1 MRVRGEGDAETFA
14 GGGERDGEFQPFRVA
29 PRADDDDDD
38 ARRRVVGGGFE
49 GESRAPASTGDDAA
63 DVARVR
69 AEGVRGDG
77 GEVGCGTFGLRGAPS
92 NAGLDDG
99 GRGGTPTVLVGG
111 EDDVGVDASEGDED
125 VLGVGGGRGE
135 VTHADE
141 KGGGL
146 ALAHGLEGEFDAA
159 AARAVAEGVALEGVV
174 LMDHAG
180 AGRALGG
187 GAAHGEVHLIAD
199 GGTPT
204 GGGVGAGFHAGLDDG
219 AIAEDVLGT
228 ARGRG
233 EKGGS
238 GQIEGSRGK
247 TSGRGCPPTRDPARG
262 PGGEGTH
269 HLSERRA
276 VEFVPERVDHV
287 AAHDARPCSGAER
300 SAGHGATRRPRGRL
314 GNRDE
319 HLGSAVAAKLKFFA
333 SRQHCVRRSSTPLDP
348 RAHPAPV
355 EVHPPR
361 DSRGVLSDPVRVR
374 PIEMATD
381 APKKQ
386 RSLSYRLHDALN
398 VPLVGG
404 LSVMCILGL
413 LGLMDAHL
421 ITKIF
426 ITYITIDALWIIISP
441 SAVPKHAWA
450 IVLHHV
456 LTFAILLHPLRY
468 PEHAIETCRDGIV
481 ELNTFFLITRRNLT
495 RGSLLNRLCDV
506 AYHLTLS
513 IRFFWQPYLIYHF
526 RIITHMD
533 STDRPGGYPFAEHY
547 MVMISQVLLC
557 VFNIMIVLPGLLAKK
572 KKPEEKKA

>member
-1 MRVRGEGDAETFA
+1 
-14 GGGERDGEFQPFRVA
+14 
-29 PRADDDDDD
+29 
-38 ARRRVVGGGFE
+38 
-49 GESRAPASTGDDAA
+49 
-63 DVARVR
+63 
-69 AEGVRGDG
+69 
-77 GEVGCGTFGLRGAPS
+77 
-92 NAGLDDG
+92 
-99 GRGGTPTVLVGG
+99 
-111 EDDVGVDASEGDED
+111 
-125 VLGVGGGRGE
+125 
-135 VTHADE
+135 
-141 KGGGL
+141 
-146 ALAHGLEGEFDAA
+146 
-159 AARAVAEGVALEGVV
+159 
-174 LMDHAG
+174 
-180 AGRALGG
+180 
-187 GAAHGEVHLIAD
+187 
-199 GGTPT
+199 
-204 GGGVGAGFHAGLDDG
+204 
-219 AIAEDVLGT
+219 
-228 ARGRG
+228 
-233 EKGGS
+233 
-238 GQIEGSRGK
+238 
-247 TSGRGCPPTRDPARG
+247 
-262 PGGEGTH
+262 
-269 HLSERRA
+269 
-276 VEFVPERVDHV
+276 
-287 AAHDARPCSGAER
+287 
-300 SAGHGATRRPRGRL
+300 
-314 GNRDE
+314 
-319 HLGSAVAAKLKFFA
+319 
-333 SRQHCVRRSSTPLDP
+333 
-348 RAHPAPV
+348 
-355 EVHPPR
+355 
-361 DSRGVLSDPVRVR
+361 
-374 PIEMATD
+374 MATD

-426 ITYITIDALWIIISP
+426 ITYITIDALWIVISP